1 MLSKEQLTSMRD
13 RCTTDLREILDFF
26 ADRST
31 DPAGGFYGK
40 VGRDLVP
47 VYDAPRALVYVG
59 RMLWTY
65 AAAYRILGEDVRRGE
80 ALEKASPE
88 SDQPDQTE

>member
-1 MLSKEQLTSMRD
+1 MLSKEQLITMRD

-65 AAAYRILGEDVRRGE
+65 AAASRILHD
-80 ALEKASPE
+80 EKYLKVDYHVLDYIE
-88 SDQPDQTE
+88 KCFIDK